1 VPEAGPE
8 IPRVEEITGEEVAE
22 HGNYGRL
29 IAVAVVVT
37 TLIGALVAF
46 AQASALR
53 THDQA
58 DARAEKYGALAL
70 DAAAVSRGQ
79 AETQVDRFNLLTQ
92 QVRQADNA
100 TLFQQYGTSSKA
112 TQLTAVRWNAI
123 ASQTESDTAAI
134 AATQGIPYICSPT
147 IQKKCSAPDAV
158 FSPEQDPQFPNRY
171 MQQSQ
176 YEAYRLT
183 ALRDASNQ
191 QADDAEAK
199 FVAYAA
205 ALTMLAVAVFLFGY
219 SLTPQGQARRT
230 LYSRV
235 AVLFV
240 LVAGVWALVQVA
252 TPVSTPPDSAAT
264 AFAKGQVAANELNDR
279 AAISAYDQA
288 LTVRPRFVDAYV
300 QRARV
305 EYDAGIPHLGTGT
318 SSLPTTADAVTIP
331 SREALDRAT
340 EDLEHARDEG
350 STAGTLLAN
359 LAAALTYRG
368 LLENRN
374 SDLAQSHTYA
384 EQAVDKLRDQQN
396 VASLLAVTHFIL
408 AEDDLAQG
416 NPEADKEYRAANAQ
430 LRNRGLNP
438 EFIVAS
444 ALTDLSLIE
453 TERPNLTARADALK
467 EQIVAQGET
476 YYDSQGKPYGSTP
489 AGYTPANGYA
499 SHQVQLSG
507 VKAEPD
513 PGHALYV
520 IPHPNGFNPTYD
532 LLSAQWEYLD
542 PVHHEWAVLP
552 EISGPVHGGDLIALR
567 PGFASHN
574 PSYVSR
580 TSPATCLPPG
590 RYRVQLFVNGHL
602 AGTATAPSNWSAL
615 RAVRFSEVDGAVCVP
630 ETYRPFP
637 NLGAGADGYAAPD
650 TSGGA
655 FILSIPKAAVA
666 AIAGDQASLAGV
678 MTATVHGFSSGSRSL
693 LPGLHPVGRTQ
704 VTAFFMS
711 SDNGQQQDWAYNN
724 GYVYSGVGTASN
736 GQIYIGIAWGHSNDL
751 AYDLF
756 LSLSPLS

>member
-1 VPEAGPE
+1 MPETGPE
-8 IPRVEEITGEEVAE
+8 IPRVQEIVGEEVE
-22 HGNYGRL
+22 ERGRYGRL

-58 DARAEKYGALAL
+58 DARAERYGALAL
-70 DAAAVSRGQ
+70 NTAAVNRGQ

-92 QVRQADNA
+92 QVRQAANA
-100 TLFQQYGTSSKA
+100 TLFQTYGSSSKP
-112 TQLTAVRWNAI
+112 TQLTAARWRTI
-123 ASQTESDTAAI
+123 ASQTESDSAAI
-134 AATQGIPYICSPT
+134 ADSQGIPYICSPT
-147 IQKKCSAPDAV
+147 IQKKCSATDAA

-171 MQQSQ
+171 MQQAQ
-176 YEAYRLT
+176 FEAYRLA

-219 SLTPQGQARRT
+219 SLTPQGQARRI

-252 TPVSTPPDSAAT
+252 TPVSAPPDAAAA
-264 AFAKGQVAANELNDR
+264 AFANGQVAANGLNDQ
-279 AAISAYDQA
+279 AAISDYNHA
-288 LTVRPRFVDAYV
+288 LALRARFVDAYI

-305 EYDAGIPHLGTGT
+305 EYDAGIPHLGTGA

-331 SREALDRAT
+331 SSRALDKAT
-340 EDLEHARDEG
+340 DDLEHAHDEG
-350 STAGTLLAN
+350 STSGTLFAN
-359 LAAALTYRG
+359 LAADLTYRG
-368 LLENRN
+368 LLENHD
-374 SDLAQSHTYA
+374 SDLAQSHAYA
-384 EQAVDKLRDQQN
+384 EQAIEKLRDQEN
-396 VASLLAVTHFIL
+396 AASLLAVTHFIL

-416 NPEADKEYRAANAQ
+416 RRDADEEYRAALAQ

-438 EFIVAS
+438 EFIVAA

-453 TERPNLTARADALK
+453 RLRPRLAARVDALK

-476 YYDSQGKPYGSTP
+476 YYDAKDKSYHSTP
-489 AGYTPANGYA
+489 GGYTPAKGYA
-499 SHQVQLSG
+499 SHRVQLTG
-507 VKAEPD
+507 LKAEPD

-520 IPHPNGFNPTYD
+520 IPHANGFNPTYD

-552 EISGPVHGGDLIALR
+552 EISGPVSSGDLIALS

-580 TSPATCLPPG
+580 TTPATCLPPG

-602 AGTATAPSNWSAL
+602 AGTATAPSNWPAL
-615 RAVRFSEVDGAVCVP
+615 RAVKFSEVDGAVCVP
-630 ETYRPFP
+630 ESYKPFP

-650 TSGGA
+650 DSGGA
-655 FILSIPKAAVA
+655 FILSIPRAAVA
-666 AIAGDQASLAGV
+666 SIAGDQASLAGV
-678 MTATVHGFSSGSRSL
+678 MTATVHGFSSGSNSL
-693 LPGLHPVGRTQ
+693 LPGLHPVGKTQ

-711 SDNGQQQDWAYNN
+711 SDNGQQQDWAYNG

>member
-1 VPEAGPE
+1 MPETGPE
-8 IPRVEEITGEEVAE
+8 IPRVEEIVGEEVE
-22 HGNYGRL
+22 ERGNYGRL

-58 DARAEKYGALAL
+58 DVRAERNGALAL
-70 DAAAVSRGQ
+70 NAAAINRGQ
-79 AETQVDRFNLLTQ
+79 AETQIDRFNLLTQ
-92 QVRQADNA
+92 QVHQADNA

-112 TQLTAVRWNAI
+112 TQLTAARWKAI
-123 ASQTESDTAAI
+123 ASQTESDTAEI
-134 AATQGIPYICSPT
+134 ADSQGIPYICSPT
-147 IQKKCSAPDAV
+147 IQKKCPAADAAY
-158 FSPEQDPQFPNRY
+158 SPEQDPQYPNRY

-183 ALRDASNQ
+183 ALRDGANQ
-191 QADDAEAK
+191 EADDAEAK

-219 SLTPQGQARRT
+219 SLTPQGHARRT

-235 AVLFV
+235 AALFV
-240 LVAGVWALVQVA
+240 LVAGVWALIQVA
-252 TPVSTPPDSAAT
+252 TPISAPPDAAAS
-264 AFAKGQVAANELNDR
+264 AFARGQVAANELNDQ
-279 AAISAYDQA
+279 AAISNYNHA
-288 LTVRPRFVDAYV
+288 LALRPRFVDAYI

-305 EYDAGIPHLGTGT
+305 EYDAGIPHLGSGADAV
-318 SSLPTTADAVTIP
+318 PTTADGVTIP
-331 SREALDRAT
+331 SKKALDRAT
-340 EDLEHARDEG
+340 ADLEHAHDEG
-350 STAGTLLAN
+350 STSGTLFAN

-368 LLENRN
+368 LLENSD
-374 SDLAQSHTYA
+374 SDLAQSHAYA
-384 EQAVDKLRDQQN
+384 EQAVDKLRDQEN
-396 VASLLAVTHFIL
+396 VASLLAVSHFIL

-416 NPEADKEYRAANAQ
+416 NPQAVEEYRVADAQ
-430 LRNRGLNP
+430 LRNRGVNP
-438 EFIVAS
+438 EFIVAA

-453 TERPNLTARADALK
+453 TQRPRLTARADALK

-476 YYDSQGKPYGSTP
+476 YYDSSGKPYETTP
-489 AGYTPANGYA
+489 AGYTPAKGYTG
-499 SHQVQLSG
+499 HHVELSG

-520 IPHPNGFNPTYD
+520 IRNPGGFNPTYD

-552 EISGPVHGGDLIALR
+552 EISGPVVSGDLIALR
-567 PGFASHN
+567 TGFASHN

-602 AGTATAPSNWSAL
+602 AGTATASSNWLAL
-615 RAVRFSEVDGAVCVP
+615 RAVRFSEVDGAMCVP
-630 ETYRPFP
+630 ETYKPFP
-637 NLGAGADGYAAPD
+637 NLGAGSDGYAAPGNG
-650 TSGGA
+650 GGA
-655 FILSIPKAAVA
+655 FILSIPRAAVA
-666 AIAGDQASLAGV
+666 SIAGDPASLAGV
-678 MTATVHGFSSGSRSL
+678 MTATVHGFSSGSSSV
-693 LPGLHPVGRTQ
+693 LPGLRPVGRTQ

-711 SDNGQQQDWAYNN
+711 SDNGQQQDWAYNG

-736 GQIYIGIAWGHSNDL
+736 GQIYIGIAWGHSIDL